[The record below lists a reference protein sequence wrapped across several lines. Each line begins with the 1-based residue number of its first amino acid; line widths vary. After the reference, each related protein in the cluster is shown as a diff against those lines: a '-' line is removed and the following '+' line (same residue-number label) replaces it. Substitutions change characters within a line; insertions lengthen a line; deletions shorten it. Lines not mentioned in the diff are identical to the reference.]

1 MNQEI
6 IKVVDKPLIPSDKL
20 RAFTKSKIHSVETKT
35 LIGPNS
41 YLNFLKLKVKSFK
54 TNNL

>member
-6 IKVVDKPLIPSDKL
+6 TKVVDRPLIPSDKL
-20 RAFTKSKIHSVETKT
+20 RAFTKSKIHSVEIKT

-41 YLNFLKLKVKSFK
+41 YFKS
-54 TNNL
+54 L